1 MQNSERRVCTMRHME
16 LRQHDDAPP
25 EIVGYAA
32 VFNERSVEL
41 WGFFEE
47 IEPGAFTDTLS
58 NDPDVRA
65 TIDHAGGVTTIGRTR
80 NQTLFLEEDEVGLR
94 VRILPPD
101 TQAGRD
107 VVELVRRGDV
117 DQMSFMFRVPPNGA
131 TWYYDNDNTL
141 IRRLRQIDL
150 ENGDVSI
157 VTYPAYPQTSAE
169 VRATAE
175 KQRQLAHEPN
185 SGGAQRRQARTKA
198 RKRQLFLLREVQR

>member
-1 MQNSERRVCTMRHME
+1 MPDPERRICSFGGVE
-16 LRQHDDAPP
+16 LRENGDAP

-32 VFNERSVEL
+32 VFNQRSVEL

-47 IEPGAFTDTLS
+47 IEPGAFADTLA

-65 TIDHAGGVTTIGRTR
+65 TIDHNGGVTTIGRTR
-80 NQTLFLEEDEVGLR
+80 SQTLFLEEDDTGLR
-94 VRILPPD
+94 ARILPPN

-117 DQMSFMFRVPPNGA
+117 DQMSFMFRVPPEGA
-131 TWYYDNDNTL
+131 SWYYDANNQL
-141 IRRLRQIDL
+141 IRRLKRVDL

-169 VRATAE
+169 VRAAAE
-175 KQRQLAHEPN
+175 KQRRLAHNET
-185 SGGAQRRQARTKA
+185 GGAQRRQARA
-198 RKRQLFLLREVQR
+198 RARARQLSLEAKR

>member
-1 MQNSERRVCTMRHME
+1 MPDPERRICSFSGVE
-16 LRQHDDAPP
+16 LRENGDAP

-32 VFNERSVEL
+32 VFKQRSVEL

-47 IEPGAFTDTLS
+47 IEPGAFADTLA

-65 TIDHAGGVTTIGRTR
+65 TIDHEGGMTAIGRTR
-80 NQTLFLEEDEVGLR
+80 NQTLFLEEDDTGLH
-94 VRILPPD
+94 VRILPPN

-117 DQMSFMFRVPPNGA
+117 NQMSFMFRVPPEGA
-131 TWYYDNDNTL
+131 TWYYDSNNQL
-141 IRRLRQIDL
+141 IRRLKRIDL

-169 VRATAE
+169 VRAMAD
-175 KQRQLAHEPN
+175 KQRQLAHN
-185 SGGAQRRQARTKA
+185 DNGGAQRRQARA
-198 RKRQLFLLREVQR
+198 RARARQLHLLKER